1 MKNFLLIS
9 VILGFLLMSANA
21 LAWQGFNI
29 DTGTVILVDTAG
41 ENDLTMGNITYF
53 DYDTGTQKL
62 GYLNMYEQNIGLIL
76 DLDTGDLIRVQMEA
90 IN

>member
-53 DYDTGTQKL
+53 DYDTGTEKL